1 MIQGYAKL
9 FRYRLAHKSRT
20 GVDLS
25 LDIHRFFSSSTPEPS
40 YIMVKLMFASVF
52 LILTTMSARAITTDT
67 PPPPPLLFS
76 ISNQQ
81 TGYFLFND
89 GTEKAGQNVATISSD
104 ERDVSTTVRISMFIV
119 LYAG

>member
-1 MIQGYAKL
+1 
-9 FRYRLAHKSRT
+9 
-20 GVDLS
+20 
-25 LDIHRFFSSSTPEPS
+25 
-40 YIMVKLMFASVF
+40 MVKLMFASVF

-81 TGYFLFND
+81 TGYFLYND